1 MINRKKLIKF
11 HRKNLPEW
19 YHNQDL
25 VQSNDVKVD
34 EEELGR
40 LMKQLG
46 GE

>member
-1 MINRKKLIKF
+1 MINRKKVDKF
-11 HRKNLPEW
+11 HRKKLPEW